1 MTTIA
6 LKLAKLNGMP
16 IFLGITRKHFQDS
29 KLVSL
34 QNKNL
39 RLTKENKHLKKGVRG
54 GGGGMT
60 SEGCVSPLSFFVS
73 GAIFL
78 LLSTCPYSPSLEC
91 TSTFLFKNK
100 AF

>member
-39 RLTKENKHLKKGVRG
+39 RLTKGNKHLKKGVRG
-54 GGGGMT
+54 VGRMT

-73 GAIFL
+73 GSIFL